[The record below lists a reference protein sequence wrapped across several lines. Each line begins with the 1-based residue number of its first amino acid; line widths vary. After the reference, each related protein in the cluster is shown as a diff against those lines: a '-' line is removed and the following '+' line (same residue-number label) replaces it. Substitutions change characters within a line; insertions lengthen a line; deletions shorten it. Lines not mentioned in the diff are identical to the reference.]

1 MVVCFYTTILEEEII
16 YEGLV
21 KEPSTYVTL
30 PDCLIC
36 CKQNRCRKAVS
47 RCTARVTHSNPLL
60 FHIKHRMWSLRP
72 FSCSTSGNAF
82 LYARSPSLQS
92 RYRYREGKLTL
103 DWDGLVVAPPP
114 PPLPVEVEDGEII
127 EVTLTIN
134 VIALLSN
141 QLGIASPQLLLQS
154 MSWQPPRFFVT
165 FSSQ

>member
-1 MVVCFYTTILEEEII
+1 
-16 YEGLV
+16 
-21 KEPSTYVTL
+21 
-30 PDCLIC
+30 
-36 CKQNRCRKAVS
+36 
-47 RCTARVTHSNPLL
+47 
-60 FHIKHRMWSLRP
+60 MWPLRP

-82 LYARSPSLQS
+82 LHARSHSLQS
-92 RYRYREGKLTL
+92 SYRYREGKLTL

-154 MSWQPPRFFVT
+154 MSWQPLRFFVT
-165 FSSQ
+165 FSRHSEHITLGFAHVVAD